1 HTGRNR
7 LHVLGFKPAPIQV
20 SYLGYPNT
28 TGMTQVDYRLTDAI
42 ADTPDQQKYYTEK
55 LVYLPN
61 GFLCYD
67 PGPAKLPV
75 KALPMLTNKFVT
87 FGSFNNITKL
97 NPFMVKIWAD
107 TLNAVPNSKLILK
120 FHEGADPQV
129 QEYYYNLFAEH
140 GLENAHERIKFFG
153 WLTNAQ
159 HLELYNN
166 VDIALDTYPYNGT
179 TTTCEAVLMGVPVI
193 TLVGSRHASRVSFD
207 ILSRLDMPSFAAHTP
222 EEYVKKTVAVAA
234 EPDILSQIRDTMR
247 RRLAVSSLCDYKLIT
262 SDIEN
267 AYQKMWQDYCCSKG
281 IEIKEI
287 KPPSDADYKP
297 RRYADSTIGKL
308 SAGNQGKKIL
318 GLDNW
323 EQPDW
328 LKEARRFVS
337 QGESEKAAQ
346 ILSEEALEKHIEAAS
361 LPEKEFIR
369 YAVASLLYQIK
380 QPQRTEILYKEI
392 LKSMPKNI
400 AVHNE
405 LAGLCRNQGRVNEAV
420 EYLQTA
426 IRIKPDESRI
436 EGNLGVFLLQLG
448 QTDEAMELLR
458 KTVKQTP
465 DNNAA
470 YSNLLLSMHYVP
482 GITRKDIF
490 EESKRWAQSN
500 APAHLAKTRHN
511 NDPDP
516 NRRLRIGYISPD
528 FRQHSIAF
536 FIEPLLD
543 GHNQEV
549 VEVYGYGNI
558 TTPDETT
565 KRLKEKFDTYHDI
578 KTLTDKEVVDLI
590 KNDEIDILVDLAG
603 HTGDTRVYVMAYKP
617 APIQVTWLGYPDTT
631 GMSQVDYRI
640 TDSIADPP
648 GSQEFYTEQLYNLPD
663 SFLCYGPGESMPPFT
678 PLSALKKGHITF
690 GAFSESCK
698 INSVVIDLWS
708 RILKAT
714 KDSELLLK

>member
-1 HTGRNR
+1 
-7 LHVLGFKPAPIQV
+7 
-20 SYLGYPNT
+20 
-28 TGMTQVDYRLTDAI
+28 M
-42 ADTPDQQKYYTEK
+42 
-55 LVYLPN
+55 
-61 GFLCYD
+61 
-67 PGPAKLPV
+67 
-75 KALPMLTNKFVT
+75 
-87 FGSFNNITKL
+87 
-97 NPFMVKIWAD
+97 
-107 TLNAVPNSKLILK
+107 
-120 FHEGADPQV
+120 
-129 QEYYYNLFAEH
+129 
-140 GLENAHERIKFFG
+140 
-153 WLTNAQ
+153 
-159 HLELYNN
+159 
-166 VDIALDTYPYNGT
+166 
-179 TTTCEAVLMGVPVI
+179 
-193 TLVGSRHASRVSFD
+193 
-207 ILSRLDMPSFAAHTP
+207 
-222 EEYVKKTVAVAA
+222 
-234 EPDILSQIRDTMR
+234 
-247 RRLAVSSLCDYKLIT
+247 
-262 SDIEN
+262 
-267 AYQKMWQDYCCSKG
+267 
-281 IEIKEI
+281 
-287 KPPSDADYKP
+287 
-297 RRYADSTIGKL
+297 
-308 SAGNQGKKIL
+308 
-318 GLDNW
+318 DNW

-328 LKEARRFVS
+328 LKEARNFVS

-346 ILSEEALEKHIEAAS
+346 ILSEETLENHIEAAS
-361 LPEKEFIR
+361 PPEKEFIR
-369 YAVASLLYQIK
+369 YSVASLLYQIK
-380 QPQRTEILYKEI
+380 QPQRAEILYKEI

-426 IRIKPDESRI
+426 AKIKPDESRI

-543 GHNQEV
+543 GHNREAVQ
-549 VEVYGYGNI
+549 VYGYGNI

-565 KRLKEKFDTYHDI
+565 KRLKEKFDTYRDI

-590 KNDEIDILVDLAG
+590 ENDEIDILVDLAG

-631 GMSQVDYRI
+631 GMGQVDYRI

-663 SFLCYGPGESMPPFT
+663 GFLCYGPGESMPPFT
-678 PLSALKKGHITF
+678 PLSALEKGHITF

-714 KDSELLLK
+714 KDSELLLKFKAGRDDEACQMYLKRFEKAGISPERITISGWLSLQDHLKLYNQIDISLDTYPYNGTTTTCQALLMGVPVISLVGEHHMSRVGLSLLTRLGLEFFAASTPDEYVSKACALAAKPDALAKIRTTMRARMAVSPLCNRDLFVRNIEQAYRKMWHRWCQYLDHRVTDRKLKAVGL